1 MRCENG
7 VQMGGV
13 GGENGVQMEVRGA
26 GGVQMVREGMRVCK
40 GCASSVQMGAGNGVH
55 AGVRGGGLQKGCA
68 NGVRGGVEVV
78 CRGVQGDR
86 AGGWVCKLGDGPCKE
101 VGAAGWACKG
111 PAGV

>member
-1 MRCENG
+1 MCKWCERG
-7 VQMGGV
+7 VQA
-13 GGENGVQMEVRGA
+13 GVQ
-26 GGVQMVREGMRVCK
+26 GG
-40 GCASSVQMGAGNGVH
+40 
-55 AGVRGGGLQKGCA
+55 
-68 NGVRGGVEVV
+68 GGVEVV